1 METQALNFL
10 FSKEEFIM
18 NKSTVMSLISLVLT
32 LAASLISAEGQ
43 KAEISEAVTKEVAK
57 ALTKKG

>member
-1 METQALNFL
+1 
-10 FSKEEFIM
+10 M

-43 KAEISEAVTKEVAK
+43 KAEISEAVAKEVAK
-57 ALTKKG
+57 ALPKKG